1 MAKTRRAYTG
11 GAASTTT
18 SAAIASSGTTSFTI
32 TAYTG
37 WPYGADP
44 FFVVVEP
51 GTANEEKMLVVRS
64 GSTDTTLSVY
74 STPSVAANRGMDGTS
89 AVAHSSGAT
98 IYPVFTALDAD
109 EANELASTLTTKGD
123 LLAHNA
129 STFTRLGVG
138 ANDTLLVA
146 DSSEA
151 TGIKWSTIDTGSFA
165 DGAVTTAKLEDDA
178 VTNAKVAADAVDTA
192 QIVDKAV
199 TAAKLADLTTNAQV
213 GSYTLVLADAGKIV
227 EMNVGSANNLTVP
240 PNSSVAFPVGTQ
252 LLVLQTGA
260 GQTTLVAG
268 AGVTINSKD
277 GDLKLSAQWS
287 AASLVKRATDT
298 WVAVG
303 DLTS

>member
-1 MAKTRRAYTG
+1 
-11 GAASTTT
+11 
-18 SAAIASSGTTSFTI
+18 
-32 TAYTG
+32 
-37 WPYGADP
+37 
-44 FFVVVEP
+44 VVVEP

-138 ANDTLLVA
+138 ADDTLLVA
-146 DSSEA
+146 DSGEA

-213 GSYTLVLADAGKIV
+213 SSYTLVLADAGKIV

-240 PNSSVAFPVGTQ
+240 PNASVAFPVGTQ

-268 AGVTINSKD
+268 SGVTINSKD

>member
-18 SAAIASSGTTSFTI
+18 SSAIASSGTTSFTI

-44 FFVVVEP
+44 FSVVVEP

-74 STPSVAANRGMDGTS
+74 STPSVAANRGADGTS

-146 DSSEA
+146 DSGEA

-199 TAAKLADLTTNAQV
+199 TAAKLADFTTNAQV